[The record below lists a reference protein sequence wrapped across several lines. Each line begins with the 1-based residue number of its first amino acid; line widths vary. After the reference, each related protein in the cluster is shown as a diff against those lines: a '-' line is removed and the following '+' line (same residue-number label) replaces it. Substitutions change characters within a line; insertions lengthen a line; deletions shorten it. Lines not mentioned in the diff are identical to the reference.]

1 MMRTSLFSLIFAVF
15 LVSSAAAKLCPQ
27 GDLNGDCKVNWEDI
41 QAFADQWLETEDC
54 PNPGCADFDSANG
67 INLVD
72 FSILANQWLNY
83 GISLVINEFVASNN
97 NASGI
102 KDPQGEYDDWIEIY
116 NFGDTSINLAGMY
129 LTDNLDNPMKWQI
142 PYGYPSQTT
151 VPAHGFIL
159 FWADNDIGDG
169 PLHADFKLDASGE
182 EIGLFAT
189 DGSTLID
196 GITFGEQATNISY
209 GRYPDGDDYLRYFIV
224 TTPLAAN
231 DGTYFDFV
239 NEIEVSHERGFYESA
254 FNLLLACDTNGATI
268 RYTLDGTEPTETIG
282 TVYTTGAGIP
292 ITTTT
297 CLRAIAYKAGEKPSR
312 TAHTYIFIDDV
323 AQQPTN
329 PSGWPSDWGY
339 NSEVDS
345 YDGSGNGIVPSDYE
359 MDPRVVDNTLPGYSI
374 SDALLDIPTVSISM
388 KPDDFISDA
397 TGLWANPGISNEYEC
412 SIEYIPIDGSEGFQY
427 ECKVENHGGSSR
439 RPYRMQKH
447 NLRLTFTTQYGP
459 AKLKYSLFP
468 ESPVDTFNQLLLR
481 ACFTDSWGLISWGNT
496 RYRPN
501 DSQYIHDLWMKE
513 SLCDMGQPS
522 SYGNFVNLYV
532 NGLYFGLFNLTELV
546 GDDFFAEHLG
556 GEREDWTVNKDFYSP
571 DARWNAIINTDVS
584 TIAGYTQ
591 ALNYIDIVNFADYFL
606 LHLYAD
612 AEDWP
617 SHNGFAAANAVSGDG
632 KLRFFVWD
640 QEIVLDYHGRAAQR
654 IDDNSGAGQI
664 FQKMR
669 TSPEFRL
676 LFADRV
682 QKHCFNNGALGVT
695 NSQNRYLEAAN
706 MIDKAIV
713 AESARWGDTRMKT
726 PYGNPIDIPS
736 NPNNW
741 DDIFYPAPPH
751 GPWPDYY
758 FTREDS
764 WLKERDC
771 VINHYI
777 PDINN
782 TANSYALIKLLRNKS
797 LYPTLDAPVF
807 NVNGSYKH
815 GGYISISDTLTI
827 TDSCSTAVIY
837 YTLDGSDPRVPSEV
851 VPPDTTL
858 LVSDGAAKKA
868 HVPTGDIGTT
878 WRGGSEPYDDSNWTS
893 GTSGVGYEKGTGYD
907 PYIGIDVNTAM
918 YNVNT
923 TCYIRIPF
931 NVDACDIGQITSLT
945 LRMRYDDAFVAYIN
959 GQEVERV
966 GFTGTPDWNSIA
978 TTSHEASASWDSYDI
993 SDHIGERHAGNNILA
1008 VHGLNYSLGSTDFL
1022 ICAELEAGSGG
1033 GSTDPSISPSA
1044 IEYSAGFN
1052 IDKST
1057 NLKARAYLSSTQKWS
1072 ALTDAV
1078 YAQANVWN
1086 LRIAEIMYHP
1096 QDTNDPNDPNTEY
1109 IELKNIGHSSINLNL
1124 VKFDKGIDFTFGP
1137 NTLATGQ
1144 YILVVKNKNAFEEK
1158 YGTGFYIAGEYSG
1171 SLDNGGERIRLLD
1184 AVGTTILEFHYKDG
1198 WRSIVDG
1205 DGYSLTIINPADSNK
1220 NNWNYKDFW
1229 RASAYVNGS
1238 PDWDDSGIIPNPG
1251 AIVVNEVMAHSHA
1264 GAPDWIELYNT
1275 TASAINIGGWYLSDT
1290 DENPLK
1296 YRFAAG
1302 TTIPAYGFIVVY
1314 EDVNFGTSA
1323 TDPGRLIP
1331 FALSENGEMVCLSSA
1346 LDTNGFLTGYREK
1359 EDFGASE
1366 TEISFGRFYKGST
1379 DSFNFVPM
1387 ATTTPGYA
1395 NAYPKVGPI
1404 VISEIMYNPD
1414 WPPNSIYEN
1423 DQYEYIELQNI
1434 SSSSVTLYDYN
1445 EAQPW
1450 KLTDGIDFTFPAD
1463 PNEVTIPA
1471 GGRILV
1477 VKNPTAFNWRYPGL
1491 SAITYGPYDG
1501 KLDNAGERVQLG
1513 KPGDE
1518 VSGTR
1523 FYIRV
1528 DRVDYSDGS
1537 HPGGEPGNVDLWP
1550 TEADGQGKSLTRI
1563 STTLYGNDPNNWTAA
1578 TPTPGS

>member
-1 MMRTSLFSLIFAVF
+1 MFLLKTMRTFLFALVIVLFLAGFA
-15 LVSSAAAKLCPQ
+15 SAKLCPA
-27 GDLNGDCKVNWEDI
+27 GDLNGDCKVYWEDI
-41 QAFADQWLETEDC
+41 KAFADQWLNTEDC
-54 PNPGCADFDSANG
+54 PNPGCADFDGANG

-72 FSILANQWLNY
+72 FSILANQWLDR
-83 GISLVINEFVASNN
+83 GVALVINEFVASNSN
-97 NASGI
+97 SSGI
-102 KDPQGEYDDWIEIY
+102 KDPQGQYDDWIEIY
-116 NFGDTSINLAGMY
+116 NFGDIPINLAGMY
-129 LTDNLDNPMKWQI
+129 LTDDLSNPTKWQI
-142 PYGYPSQTT
+142 PSGYPSQTT
-151 VPAHGFIL
+151 VPAGGFIL
-159 FWADNDIGDG
+159 FWADGDTEDG
-169 PLHADFKLDASGE
+169 PLHAGFNLRASGE
-182 EIGLFAT
+182 EIGLFIDADT
-189 DGSTLID
+189 MVD
-196 GITFGEQATNISY
+196 GIVFGEQATNISY
-209 GRYPDGDDYLRYFIV
+209 GRYPDGDDYLRYFAV

-231 DGTYFDFV
+231 NGTYFDFV
-239 NEIEVSHERGFYESA
+239 NEIEVSHERGFYESD

-268 RYTLDGTEPTETIG
+268 RYTLDGTEPSETIG
-282 TVYTTGAGIP
+282 TIYTPGAGIP
-292 ITTTT
+292 ITTTK
-297 CLRAIAYKAGEKPSR
+297 CLRAIAYKPGEKPSR
-312 TAHTYIFIDDV
+312 VAHTYIFIDDV

-329 PSGWPSDWGY
+329 PPGWPSDWGY
-339 NSEVDS
+339 CSEC
-345 YDGSGNGIVPSDYE
+345 GATTPSDYE
-359 MDPRVVDNTLPGYSI
+359 MDQRVVTSTLPGYSVQ
-374 SDALLDIPTVSISM
+374 DALLDIPTVSISM

-397 TGLWANPGISNEYEC
+397 SGLWANPGILTEYKC
-412 SIEYIPIDGSEGFQY
+412 SIEYIPLDGTEGFQVD
-427 ECKVENHGGSSR
+427 CKVENHGGSSR

-447 NLRLTFTTQYGP
+447 NLRLTFTSLYGP
-459 AKLKYSLFP
+459 AKLEYPLFP

-481 ACFTDSWGLISWGNT
+481 AGFCDSWGLVSWGNT

-501 DSQYIHDLWMKE
+501 DSMYIRDFWMKE
-513 SLCDMGQPS
+513 SLRDMGQPS

-532 NGLYFGLFNLTELV
+532 NGLYFGLFNLTETV
-546 GDDFFAEHLG
+546 DNAFCAEHLG
-556 GEREDWTVNKDFYSP
+556 GQREDWTVNKDFGSP
-571 DARWNAIINTDVS
+571 DARWNAIMNTDVS

-591 ALNYIDIVNFADYFL
+591 ALNYIDIENFADYML

-617 SHNGFAAANAVSGDG
+617 HHNGLAVDNAVSGDG

-654 IDDNSGAGQI
+654 IDINQGAGAL
-664 FQKMR
+664 FQKMS
-669 TSPEFRL
+669 TSAEFRL

-682 QKHCFNNGALGVT
+682 QKHCFNNGALNIA

-706 MIDKAIV
+706 IIDKAIV

-726 PYGNPIDIPS
+726 PYGSSIDIPS

-751 GPWPDYY
+751 GPWPNYY

-777 PDINN
+777 PDIHN
-782 TANSYALIKLLRNKS
+782 TANSYALIKLLRTKN

-815 GGYISISDTLTI
+815 GGYVSTSDTLTI

-837 YTLDGSDPRVPSEV
+837 YTLDGNDPRVPGEV
-851 VPPDTTL
+851 VPPDTIV

-868 HVPTGDIGTT
+868 RVPTGDIGTT
-878 WRGGSEPYDDSNWTS
+878 WQGGSEPYNDSNWTS
-893 GTSGVGYEKGTGYD
+893 GSSGVGYERGTGYE
-907 PYIGIDVNTAM
+907 PFIGIDVNTAM
-918 YNVNT
+918 YNINT

-931 NVDACDIGQITSLT
+931 NIDACDIGQIASLT
-945 LRMRYDDAFVAYIN
+945 LRMRYDDGFIAYVN
-959 GQEVERV
+959 GTEVERV
-966 GFTGTPDWNSIA
+966 NFTGTPAWNSAGSSSPEA
-978 TTSHEASASWDSYDI
+978 TSAWNSYDI
-993 SDHIGERHAGNNILA
+993 SDHINLLHSSGNILA
-1008 VHGLNYSLGSTDFL
+1008 IHGLNNSTTSTDFL
-1022 ICAELEAGSGG
+1022 ICAELEALDSGG
-1033 GSTDPSISPSA
+1033 INEPNISPNA
-1044 IEYSAGFN
+1044 IQYAGGFN

-1078 YAQANVWN
+1078 YAQTNVWN
-1086 LRIAEIMYHP
+1086 LRITEIMYHP

-1144 YILVVKNKNAFEEK
+1144 HILVVKNKNTFEAK
-1158 YGTGFYIAGEYSG
+1158 YGSGFYIAGEYSG

-1184 AVGTTILEFHYKDG
+1184 AVGTTILDFDYKDG

-1205 DGYSLTIINPADSNK
+1205 NGYSLTIINPADSNK
-1220 NNWNYKDFW
+1220 NNWNYKDSW

-1238 PDWDDSGIIPNPG
+1238 PGWNDSGIIPNPG
-1251 AIVVNEVMAHSHA
+1251 AIVINEVMSHSHS

-1275 TASAINIGGWYLSDT
+1275 TAGPINIGGWYLSDS

-1302 TTIPAYGFIVVY
+1302 TIIPPYGYIVVY
-1314 EDVNFGTSA
+1314 EDVNFGASA
-1323 TDPGRLIP
+1323 ADPGRLIP
-1331 FALSENGEMVCLSSA
+1331 FALSENGEMVCLASA
-1346 LDTNGFLTGYREK
+1346 LDTNSFLTGYREK

-1366 TEISFGRFYKGST
+1366 TGVSFGRYYKGST

-1387 ATTTPGYA
+1387 DYNTPGLS

-1404 VISEIMYNPD
+1404 VITEIMYNPD
-1414 WPPNSIYEN
+1414 WPANSLYEN
-1423 DQYEYIELQNI
+1423 DQYEYVELRNI
-1434 SSSSVTLYDYN
+1434 STGPVTLYDYA
-1445 EAQPW
+1445 ESEPW

-1471 GGRILV
+1471 GDRILV

-1518 VSGTR
+1518 VGGIR
-1523 FYIRV
+1523 YYIRV

-1563 STTLYGNDPNNWTAA
+1563 SATLYGNDPNNWTAA